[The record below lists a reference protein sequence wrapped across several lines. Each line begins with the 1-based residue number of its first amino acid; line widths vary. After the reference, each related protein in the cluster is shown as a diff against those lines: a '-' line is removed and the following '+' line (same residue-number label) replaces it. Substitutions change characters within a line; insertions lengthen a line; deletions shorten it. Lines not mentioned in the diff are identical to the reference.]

1 MQIDGDADFEFHD
14 DKLGFKRLRITS
26 FTDSYGAISGTSPQ
40 TGYLSKYDGTSIGWL
55 TTSNNIDAFNF
66 SSTNFYLSVA
76 DTDSGWGENYTPSS
90 DEIKAYFNGYVMY
103 QDGGG
108 LYTSGTKYFAK
119 RYQGIGTK
127 GYLATG
133 VVVENGSGTNQT
145 TCPTNKAYGEDTKHY
160 QLYYELANPTTETIA
175 TITPITTVSGQK
187 NTISVTSDL
196 GSIKSAT
203 ITFDWAPELSIQ
215 FQKLKYR
222 NGMGCYKGCRNI

>member
-1 MQIDGDADFEFHD
+1 M
-14 DKLGFKRLRITS
+14 
-26 FTDSYGAISGTSPQ
+26 
-40 TGYLSKYDGTSIGWL
+40 
-55 TTSNNIDAFNF
+55 
-66 SSTNFYLSVA
+66 SVA

-203 ITFDWAPELSIQ
+203 ITFDWAPEFVNSISKNSSIEMVWGATKDAEIYEIEIDGDVKQ
-215 FQKLKYR
+215 VKPTKENSLKKMK
-222 NGMGCYKGCRNI
+222 NNM